1 MPDVTNLRA
10 IIVDDEL
17 NAIAN
22 LKKLLASYCRHIE
35 VIDTATGADSAAIL
49 VNELKPDVLFL
60 DISMPKKNGFEL
72 LNMLRFMPLIVFVT
86 AHEKYALNAIKASAV
101 DFLLKPVDVNEL
113 IKVEEKLLRIQT
125 MRNTGFHENYSSVVG
140 NLVSMLQH
148 PGAIRN
154 ITLPD
159 NDGYKIVSI
168 DDVLYLEGENNY
180 TSVYLHNQQKVVL
193 SKTLKEYEYL
203 VSESGFVRI
212 HKSSIVNLRHLRKI
226 TVDDEIQVI
235 MDDDRVLAVSRRR
248 APELMEKAKQYT
260 R

>member
-1 MPDVTNLRA
+1 MRA

-22 LKKLLASYCRHIE
+22 MKKLLGSYCKAIE
-35 VIDTATGADSAAIL
+35 VVETATGADSAAML

-113 IKVEEKLLRIQT
+113 KKVEEKLLRIQA
-125 MRNTGFHENYSSVVG
+125 MRQTGFNENYSSVVG

-159 NDGYKIVSI
+159 NDGYKIV
-168 DDVLYLEGENNY
+168 DVEDVLYLEGENNY
-180 TSVYLHNQQKVVL
+180 TSVHLYKQPKVLL
-193 SKTLKEYEYL
+193 SKTLKDYEYL
-203 VSESGFVRI
+203 VSEAGFVRI
-212 HKSSIVNLRHLRKI
+212 HKSSIINLRHLKKI
-226 TVDDEIQVI
+226 SVEEEIQVI
-235 MDDDRVLAVSRRR
+235 MSDDRILTVSRRR
-248 APELMEKAKQYT
+248 SAELIDKAKQYT

>member
-1 MPDVTNLRA
+1 M
-10 IIVDDEL
+10 
-17 NAIAN
+17 
-22 LKKLLASYCRHIE
+22 
-35 VIDTATGADSAAIL
+35 
-49 VNELKPDVLFL
+49 
-60 DISMPKKNGFEL
+60 
-72 LNMLRFMPLIVFVT
+72 
-86 AHEKYALNAIKASAV
+86 
-101 DFLLKPVDVNEL
+101 
-113 IKVEEKLLRIQT
+113 
-125 MRNTGFHENYSSVVG
+125 
-140 NLVSMLQH
+140 
-148 PGAIRN
+148 
-154 ITLPD
+154 
-159 NDGYKIVSI
+159 SI